1 MNPYLKELTH
11 LISNC
16 EMTTTYKMSW
26 ARAITEYLVT
36 NPQAS
41 QIHFDDL
48 APLIFKY
55 YWNQIVFFDL
65 KQSPDSSTPLICQIV
80 KNEID
85 KRGSLKPEVFTRI
98 EDQIEIPIK
107 QISDQLKRYV
117 SEKFLNKLGGEKYK
131 IYELKNRT
139 LTILEPEVFRGYS
152 NILFE
157 LINYRWVQKL
167 EECNSS
173 PRISKKV
180 RGTDREKINRGNL
193 STFKEYLYL

>member
-16 EMTTTYKMSW
+16 KMTTTYKMSW

-48 APLIFKY
+48 SPFIFKY

-65 KQSPDSSTPLICQIV
+65 KQSPDSTTPKICQIV

-85 KRGSLKPEVFTRI
+85 KRGNLKPEVFTRI

-107 QISDQLKRYV
+107 QISDQLERYV
-117 SEKFLNKLGGEKYK
+117 SEKFLRLNGK
-131 IYELKNRT
+131 
-139 LTILEPEVFRGYS
+139 
-152 NILFE
+152 
-157 LINYRWVQKL
+157 
-167 EECNSS
+167 
-173 PRISKKV
+173 
-180 RGTDREKINRGNL
+180 
-193 STFKEYLYL
+193 

>member
-48 APLIFKY
+48 SPFIFKY

-65 KQSPDSSTPLICQIV
+65 KQSPDSTTPKICQIV

-85 KRGSLKPEVFTRI
+85 KKVNFINTTRRAKHATYSLLILRNL
-98 EDQIEIPIK
+98 DC
-107 QISDQLKRYV
+107 LKLV
-117 SEKFLNKLGGEKYK
+117 IQF
-131 IYELKNRT
+131 
-139 LTILEPEVFRGYS
+139 FH
-152 NILFE
+152 
-157 LINYRWVQKL
+157 
-167 EECNSS
+167 
-173 PRISKKV
+173 
-180 RGTDREKINRGNL
+180 
-193 STFKEYLYL
+193 